1 MSATALIH
9 EARSHPDAH
18 DEVIDLWQ
26 IARELSLTPKGQDR
40 SSRNAIRIARRA
52 RFWFWVAFVAGL
64 ALAATGILGL
74 VVGLHEQEFPY
85 FHLGFL
91 AFAIGTPIGL
101 FGALSLLSANA
112 FRQLGSF
119 GRRLIV
125 PSWWVFTVSSYVFA
139 LTTVG
144 GFFALWIAPESVVSL
159 SGATLLSALVSVMC
173 SMLASSSAQPLVST
187 ATTPRL
193 YQVLGSQFCWTVSLL
208 ALLLGGLQLV
218 GVIVRTVAPVVND
231 AIAIPIL
238 ISVGLAFGTS
248 IIAWHRRSVL
258 ALENRRLQVIDAL
271 LNALRALRVH
281 DAGADLQ
288 DALLRWETLVRPSPF
303 RAQSPAARSRRSRA
317 RPTPT

>member
-208 ALLLGGLQLV
+208 ALLG
-218 GVIVRTVAPVVND
+218 RPA
-231 AIAIPIL
+231 A
-238 ISVGLAFGTS
+238 
-248 IIAWHRRSVL
+248 RRRDRQNSGPG